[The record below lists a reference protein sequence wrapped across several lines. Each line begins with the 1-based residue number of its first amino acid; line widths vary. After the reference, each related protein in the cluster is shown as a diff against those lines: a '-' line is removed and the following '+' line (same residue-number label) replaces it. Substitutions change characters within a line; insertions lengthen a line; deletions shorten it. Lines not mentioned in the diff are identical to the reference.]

1 MPKKGKEQMKHKQ
14 NYSLLENGREIMSDD
29 NLEKL
34 VETFQEIVI
43 ELKESS
49 PISTA
54 YASMETIP
62 DVEAKYIIF
71 LDDERNEENV
81 LEYVIKRNFDE
92 WANPDEEN

>member
-1 MPKKGKEQMKHKQ
+1 MTKKGKELMKDKQ

-29 NLEKL
+29 NLEL
-34 VETFQEIVI
+34 MIETFQEIVI
-43 ELKESS
+43 ELKESN

-54 YASMETIP
+54 YACMETIP

-71 LDDERNEENV
+71 LNEDKNEDNV

-92 WANPDEEN
+92 WATPNEEN